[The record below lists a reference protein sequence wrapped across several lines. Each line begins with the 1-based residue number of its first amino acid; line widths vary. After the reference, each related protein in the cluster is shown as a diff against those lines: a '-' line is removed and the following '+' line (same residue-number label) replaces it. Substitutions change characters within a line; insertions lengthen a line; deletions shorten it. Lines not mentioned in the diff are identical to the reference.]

1 MPYIALRRV
10 MLPQGTINHYIYMKK
25 VLVIAAHPDDEVLGC
40 GGTIAR
46 LTAEGAEC
54 HLLIVTDGS
63 SAQYRESDHLYEII
77 EAKKKETKGCADLMG
92 FKSIC
97 YGELPD
103 MKLDTT
109 PHIRINQVIE
119 KVIDEIQPD
128 TVFTHFWGD
137 VNRDHQEVY
146 KSTLVAVRPVMGQVV
161 KELYCYRVPSS
172 TEWTPNKA
180 DTMFMPNYFV
190 DIENFAEQKYKA
202 FACYSTELRDYPH
215 PRSVQYLRENDKV
228 VGLRVGLLVA
238 EEFMMLRKLY

>member
-1 MPYIALRRV
+1 
-10 MLPQGTINHYIYMKK
+10 MKK

-46 LTAEGAEC
+46 LSSEGVEC

-63 SAQYRESDHLYEII
+63 SSQYRDSDHLHEII
-77 EAKKKETKGCADLMG
+77 EAKKLETKGCSDQLG
-92 FKSIC
+92 FKSIH

-103 MKLDTT
+103 MKLDKT
-109 PHIRINQVIE
+109 PHIVINQVIE
-119 KVIDEIQPD
+119 KVVDELQPD

-172 TEWTPNKA
+172 TEWTPNKG
-180 DTMFMPNYFV
+180 DTMFMPNVFV
-190 DIENFAEQKYKA
+190 DITEFAEQKYKA

-215 PRSVQYLRENDKV
+215 PRSVQYLRETDKAT
-228 VGLRVGLLVA
+228 GLKVGLLAA
-238 EEFMMLRKLY
+238 EEFVLLRKLI

>member
-1 MPYIALRRV
+1 
-10 MLPQGTINHYIYMKK
+10 MKR
-25 VLVIAAHPDDEVLGC
+25 VLVIAAHPDDEVLGV
-40 GGTIAR
+40 GGTVSK
-46 LTAEGAEC
+46 LTARGVEC

-63 SAQYRESDHLYEII
+63 SAQYRDMDDLQAII
-77 EAKKKETKGCADLMG
+77 DAKKQETKGCAGILG
-92 FKSIC
+92 FKSIH
-97 YGELPD
+97 YGEQPD
-103 MKLDTT
+103 MRLDAT
-109 PHIRINQVIE
+109 PHIQINQVIE

-190 DIENFAEQKYKA
+190 DIAEFAEQKYKA

-215 PRSVQYLRENDKV
+215 PRSVQYLRETDKAA
-228 VGLRVGLLVA
+228 GLKVGLLAA
-238 EEFMMLRKLY
+238 EEFVLLRKLD

>member
-1 MPYIALRRV
+1 
-10 MLPQGTINHYIYMKK
+10 MKTA
-25 VLVIAAHPDDEVLGC
+25 LVIAAHPDDEVLGC
-40 GGTIAR
+40 GGTVAR
-46 LTAEGAEC
+46 LSAEGVKC

-63 SAQYRESDHLYEII
+63 SSQYRDSDHLHEII
-77 EAKKKETKGCADLMG
+77 ESKKLETKNCADLLG
-92 FKSIC
+92 FKSIH

-119 KVIDEIQPD
+119 EVIDKVQPD

-137 VNRDHQEVY
+137 VNCDHQNVY
-146 KSTLVAVRPVMGQVV
+146 KSTLVAVRPVLGQVV
-161 KELYCYRVPSS
+161 REVYCYRVPSS

-180 DTMFMPNYFV
+180 DTMFMPNCFV
-190 DIENFAEQKYKA
+190 DIEKYAEQKYNA
-202 FACYSTELRDYPH
+202 FACYLTELREYPH

-238 EEFMMLRKLY
+238 EEFVLLRKLI

>member
-1 MPYIALRRV
+1 
-10 MLPQGTINHYIYMKK
+10 MKK
-25 VLVIAAHPDDEVLGC
+25 VLVIAAHPDDEVLGT
-40 GGTIAR
+40 GGTIAK
-46 LTAEGAEC
+46 LVNDGATVDV
-54 HLLIVTDGS
+54 LIVTDGS
-63 SAQYRESDHLYEII
+63 SAQYRDSDHLAEII
-77 EAKKKETKGCADLMG
+77 EAKKKETRNCADVLG
-92 FKSIC
+92 VHDIY

-119 KVIDEIQPD
+119 DVIDKVQPD
-128 TVFTHFWGD
+128 AVFTHFWGD
-137 VNRDHQEVY
+137 VNCDHQNVY

-190 DIENFAEQKYKA
+190 DIEQYAEQKYKA
-202 FACYSTELRDYPH
+202 IACYSTELREYPH

-228 VGLRVGLLVA
+228 VGLRVGLLAA
-238 EEFMMLRKLY
+238 EEFVLLRKLD

>member
-1 MPYIALRRV
+1 MR
-10 MLPQGTINHYIYMKK
+10 K
-25 VLVIAAHPDDEVLGC
+25 VLIIAAHPDDEVLGM
-40 GGTIAR
+40 GGTIAK
-46 LTAEGAEC
+46 LVKDGNDVDV
-54 HLLIVTDGS
+54 LIVTDGS
-63 SAQYRESDHLYEII
+63 SAQYRDSDHLAEII
-77 EAKKKETKGCADLMG
+77 EAKKKETRNCADVLG
-92 FKSIC
+92 IRDIY

-119 KVIDEIQPD
+119 DVIDKVQPD

-137 VNRDHQEVY
+137 VNCDHQNVY

-161 KELYCYRVPSS
+161 RELYCYRVPSS

-190 DIENFAEQKYKA
+190 DIEVYAEQKYNA

-215 PRSVQYLRENDKV
+215 PRSVQYLRESDKAA
-228 VGLRVGLLVA
+228 GLRVGMLAA
-238 EEFMMLRKLY
+238 EEFVMLRKFA

>member
-1 MPYIALRRV
+1 
-10 MLPQGTINHYIYMKK
+10 MKK
-25 VLVIAAHPDDEVLGC
+25 VLVIAAHPDDEVLGV
-40 GGTIAR
+40 GGTVAK
-46 LTAEGAEC
+46 LTLEGVEC

-63 SAQYRESDHLYEII
+63 SSQYRDSDHLQEII
-77 EAKKKETKGCADLMG
+77 ETKKLETKGCADLLG
-92 FKSIC
+92 FKSIN

-103 MKLDTT
+103 MKLDMT
-109 PHIRINQVIE
+109 PHVVINQVIE
-119 KVIDEIQPD
+119 KVIDELQPD

-190 DIENFAEQKYKA
+190 NIEKYAEQKYKA
-202 FACYSTELRDYPH
+202 FACYSTELREYPH
-215 PRSVQYLRENDKV
+215 PRSDEYLRETDKTA
-228 VGLRVGLLVA
+228 GIRVGLLAA
-238 EEFMMLRKLY
+238 EEFVLLRKLD

>member
-1 MPYIALRRV
+1 
-10 MLPQGTINHYIYMKK
+10 MKT

-40 GGTIAR
+40 GGTVAR
-46 LTAEGAEC
+46 LSAEGVEC

-63 SAQYRESDHLYEII
+63 SSQYKDSDNLNEII
-77 EAKKKETKGCADLMG
+77 VAKKLETKNCADLLG
-92 FKSIC
+92 FKSIH

-119 KVIDEIQPD
+119 EVIDKVQPD

-137 VNRDHQEVY
+137 VNCDHQNVY
-146 KSTLVAVRPVMGQVV
+146 KSTLVAVRPILGQIVREV
-161 KELYCYRVPSS
+161 YCYRVPSS

-190 DIENFAEQKYKA
+190 DIEKYAEKKYDA
-202 FACYSTELRDYPH
+202 FACYSTELREYPH

-238 EEFMMLRKLY
+238 EEFVLLRKLI

>member
-1 MPYIALRRV
+1 
-10 MLPQGTINHYIYMKK
+10 MKK
-25 VLVIAAHPDDEVLGC
+25 VLVIAAHPDDEVLGV
-40 GGTIAR
+40 GGTVAK
-46 LTAEGAEC
+46 LTAQGVEC

-63 SAQYRESDHLYEII
+63 SSQYRDSDHLHEII
-77 EAKKKETKGCADLMG
+77 EAKKLETKGCACLLG
-92 FKSIC
+92 FKTVH

-103 MKLDTT
+103 MKLDKT
-109 PHIRINQVIE
+109 PHIAINQVIE

-190 DIENFAEQKYKA
+190 DIEKFAEQKYKA
-202 FACYSTELRDYPH
+202 FACYSTELREYPH
-215 PRSVQYLRENDKV
+215 PRSVQYLRETDKAA
-228 VGLRVGLLVA
+228 GLRVGLLAA
-238 EEFMMLRKLY
+238 EELVLLRKLD